1 MLRSDS
7 FYPEQAS
14 AGDAERFGQ
23 LAQVTTVVS
32 QFSPEM
38 PNKKVSICNKSLPEG
53 FLAERGNLA
62 SRAGQS
68 GAGNWVNR
76 LEGRALGRSPSAPA
90 QAPARR
96 GGVL

>member
-1 MLRSDS
+1 MLRLDS

-14 AGDAERFGQ
+14 AGDAERFGL

-38 PNKKVSICNKSLPEG
+38 PNKKVSICNKSLREG
-53 FLAERGNLA
+53 FLAEWGNLVQGI
-62 SRAGQS
+62 RRRG
-68 GAGNWVNR
+68 WRV
-76 LEGRALGRSPSAPA
+76 RALGRSPSAPA
-90 QAPARR
+90 QAPAKQ